1 MIDHLAGNV
10 DIPYLREK
18 VRRELPQLPEVE
30 EHLENVLNQ
39 HRFNKLAL
47 SFSLFSFNST
57 Y

>member
-1 MIDHLAGNV
+1 MTDHHAGSAAT
-10 DIPYLREK
+10 PYLREK